1 MAWHWTTAGIAAALA
16 FCALPLLGHA
26 QNVLDGGVVPTRST
40 WSGVF
45 TEAQA
50 KRGENDFVQFH
61 CGYCHHP
68 DMSGD
73 VSEGVSPLR
82 GEHFMVNWDAQPLS
96 DFVRRIHLNPSDQS
110 TDMDIATATDITAYI
125 LAANNLPYGKTEL
138 PADHA
143 AQAMI
148 RWDQVDPDKK

>member
-1 MAWHWTTAGIAAALA
+1 MTRVWAGIGIVLALA
-16 FCALPLLGHA
+16 GLPLITHA
-26 QNVLDGGVVPTRST
+26 QNVLNGGVVPTRSI

-50 KRGENDFVQFH
+50 RRGENDFAQFH

-82 GEHFMVNWDAQPLS
+82 GDHFMVNWDRQPLS

-110 TDMDIATATDITAYI
+110 ADMDIETATDITAYV
-125 LAANNLPYGKTEL
+125 LAANGLPYGKSEL

-143 AQAMI
+143 VQAQI
-148 RWDQVDPDKK
+148 RWDQTDGEK

>member
-1 MAWHWTTAGIAAALA
+1 MTRRWIGLGGLAGAVL
-16 FCALPLLGHA
+16 CVLPLIGHA
-26 QNVLDGGVVPTRST
+26 QNVLNDGITPTRSI

-45 TEAQA
+45 TIAQA
-50 KRGENDFVQFH
+50 QRGENDFVQFH

-82 GEHFMVNWDAQPLS
+82 GDHFMVNWDRQPLS

-110 TDMDIATATDITAYI
+110 ADMDVATATDITAYI
-125 LAANNLPYGKTEL
+125 LWVNHLPSGKTEL

-143 AQAMI
+143 AQAQI
-148 RWDQVDPDKK
+148 RWDQSDPGH